1 MSCLNMAL
9 SASCTLN
16 LSAKLN
22 VLLKT
27 VLLPGLR
34 LVAMSQ
40 AAGVDISAFR
50 KHCSDMKINRFS
62 LELIDMRNDLQPLF
76 SFAECMAPNPNF

>member
-1 MSCLNMAL
+1 MVGLSCLNMAL

-40 AAGVDISAFR
+40 AAGVDINAF
-50 KHCSDMKINRFS
+50 
-62 LELIDMRNDLQPLF
+62 
-76 SFAECMAPNPNF
+76 